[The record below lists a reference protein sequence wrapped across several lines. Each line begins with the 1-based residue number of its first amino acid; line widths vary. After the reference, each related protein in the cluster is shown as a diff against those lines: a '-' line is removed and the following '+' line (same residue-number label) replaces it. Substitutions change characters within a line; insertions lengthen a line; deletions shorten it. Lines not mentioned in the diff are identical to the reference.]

1 MKQHFIKTLLFACL
15 LVAGIASASAQTGS
29 RTTSGPLP
37 LPYVAPIGTVDY
49 TDTAQIADQAGA
61 IGWQAFG
68 NAGLGLKMYD
78 VMSDKGSGGD
88 FIGMVLGL
96 MALGSMDAPEPE
108 GSENIGK
115 MLTTD
120 SIKLPFYM
128 VGPRSI
134 VALAS
139 PTDCRYD
146 ITGARIGVGMSGIAD
161 ALYSKQKTQD
171 TTIVKVT
178 RVDPLTEEEYQ
189 ADSMVITQRQTP
201 ITIYSTVKI
210 DDKWTIDHWTP
221 KADFPQ
227 HTEQVTGGSITYIHK
242 PVPLVFVLPEIENP
256 SNATMSFCAA
266 YCDYDMRTPVGPF
279 AGAGVISP
287 FDLESGGDVR
297 VGYIPNYTGQA
308 ADTARFVEIPG
319 VPDKVQ
325 YFDLFAF
332 KTLATM
338 FMCGGMPDLAH
349 LQRVAVNLGVIP
361 DGARLAIKIPPYHP
375 FYYNDGQGHNN
386 GDATPLVSDFHF
398 HAIAINDIAIDRT
411 DRNGA
416 SYAVNTDF
424 QPVTT
429 ETNNVTLPCTGQD
442 DNGNTISTLP
452 LAVNTSTYDI
462 EAQLESIDVHMLN
475 KDRQISLTD
484 DANTTAITQWVAVSR
499 ELAIPEKLTIGPNPI
514 NIAPISS
521 DVLSGL
527 SGSCCIRVPR
537 GVKFGDTDDT
547 QPNTS
552 FATIDHLVLLFN
564 TIPTADQFPGTRT
577 GITKQGAQLTFGLL
591 DYEASLSDFRTA
603 IRSIF
608 PAAQDTACHY
618 ASYPYAVI
626 GEGFDVDNVEI
637 TQRPFRDIHLKVQLK
652 EGYADQPQT
661 TVNAQDGTKHVVSA
675 GITFMA
681 QGSIVD
687 DHDSQAGHFEG
698 HLTHGEGEVIVT
710 GHTYALIENAD
721 QIALTTY
728 EGYDIFNEMDSLV
741 IDCDKYTA
749 GGQWEVQNLTGNNSG
764 YLTTT
769 TDIHIRH
776 RIDSRRYYWISQPFD
791 VRLGDVV
798 AKDADGH
805 VVGLWNQHPRNAD
818 HSKTWWV
825 IYRYD
830 ESQRTTGQLNSYI
843 QISDPDYILRANQ
856 GYAVTAVQTQAV
868 ANQGGSVDVTLM
880 LPSGR
885 GRKVLG
891 SNSYNGYTIDGA
903 TKTGDNWWSGWNL
916 MGNPFLGSIPGSAYS
931 KYINLDLGN
940 DAKEVNQVCT
950 YIENV
955 TLPPFIGLSVQVA
968 DASPITITRQQNS
981 AQAPAQKPEHFA
993 IRLSRGN
1000 SSDRTTVIANSD
1012 ATTDY
1017 VIGEDLSK
1025 VTGNNINIYTIDSG
1039 IRYAFNERPIDHI
1052 DSTRISLGVNVRT
1065 SGTYTFAIDGN
1076 MTDFEGQVILHDMQ
1090 QGTYSNLTLGDATRE
1105 LTPGTADS
1113 RFEII
1118 VTRKPVGV
1126 EQVGEDAQLSL
1137 YVTDGRLMTDT
1148 NLEGAE
1154 LTIYDAQG
1162 RTLHSER
1169 VNGTVDYQL
1178 PVRGVYMITVRQ
1190 NDSKS
1195 TIKVVY

>member
-1 MKQHFIKTLLFACL
+1 MKQYFIKTLILACL

-210 DDKWTIDHWTP
+210 DDTWTIDHWTP

-227 HTEQVTGGSITYIHK
+227 HTEQLDSGGSITYIHK

-266 YCDYDMRTPVGPF
+266 YCDYDMRTNVGPF

-386 GDATPLVSDFHF
+386 GDATLLVSDFHF
-398 HAIAINDIAIDRT
+398 HAIAINDIAIERT

-429 ETNNVTLPCTGQD
+429 ETNNVTLPCTIND
-442 DNGNTISTLP
+442 ENNNPISTLP

-521 DVLSGL
+521 NVLSGL

-537 GVKFGDTDDT
+537 GVKFGDVADT
-547 QPNTS
+547 QSNTS
-552 FATIDHLVLLFN
+552 FATIDHLVLLFD

-675 GITFMA
+675 GITFQA
-681 QGSIVD
+681 QDSIVD

-710 GHTYALIENAD
+710 GHTYALIEDAD

-940 DAKEVNQVCT
+940 DAKEVNQVRT
-950 YIENV
+950 DLEAV
-955 TLPPFIGLSVQVA
+955 TLPPFIGLSVQVS
-968 DASPITITRQQNS
+968 DDTPITITRQQNA
-981 AQAPAQKPEHFA
+981 AQAPAQKPEHFGLN
-993 IRLSRGN
+993 LSRGTDR
-1000 SSDRTTVIANSD
+1000 DRTTVIANDNASI
-1012 ATTDY
+1012 DY

-1025 VTGNNINIYTIDSG
+1025 VLGNNIAIYTLADG
-1039 IRYAFNERPIDHI
+1039 IRYAFNERPIEQ
-1052 DSTRISLGVNVRT
+1052 DSCRIALGVKART
-1065 SGTYTFAIDGN
+1065 SGVYTISLNAD
-1076 MTDFEGQVILHDMQ
+1076 MTDFNGSVILHDMQ
-1090 QGTYSNLTLGDATRE
+1090 QGLYTNLMLGDAAVS
-1105 LTPGTADS
+1105 LTAGTVDD

-1118 VTRKPVGV
+1118 ISRKPVGV
-1126 EQVGEDAQLSL
+1126 D
-1137 YVTDGRLMTDT
+1137 Y
-1148 NLEGAE
+1148 AE
-1154 LTIYDAQG
+1154 LGGEQLFYVADGHLMAGSELTGAVLTICDAQG
-1162 RTLHSER
+1162 RILHSSR

-1178 PVRGVYMITVRQ
+1178 PQRGVYMITVRQ
-1190 NDSKS
+1190 AGS
-1195 TIKVVY
+1195 TVTTKLVY